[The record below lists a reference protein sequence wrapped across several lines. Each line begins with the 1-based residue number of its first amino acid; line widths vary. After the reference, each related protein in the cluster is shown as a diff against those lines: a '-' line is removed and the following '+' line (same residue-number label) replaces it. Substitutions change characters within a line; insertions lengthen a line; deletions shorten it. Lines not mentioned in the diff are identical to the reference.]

1 MPPTSNAR
9 RSILLAAVV
18 SFILILTLHPFNFR
32 GDPEFTSMRMGMIEW
47 EPLPSQEHES
57 LFIDV
62 AYNIIFFFPYGVAF
76 YIHRRRNLNFF
87 QPIISATISAALLS
101 SFCETA
107 QVWLPSRH
115 PQVLDVL
122 ANTFG
127 AFGGATAA
135 AVWEGIDTMTSPGE
149 VRNGIRW
156 SPASGVLLTL
166 LALSLLYPVFRLDPV
181 LSVMELEAHA
191 KAFIVSPLFDRW
203 STENVFLPLLLLGA
217 LSFSIAEWA
226 MKSFPS
232 LRLTFTYVPAFL
244 LSSVYAVLLPIPR
257 IFFRSFSPNWGSI
270 LFGVIGVSLGILFHR
285 WLRFPPIRRS
295 EDK

>member
-1 MPPTSNAR
+1 
-9 RSILLAAVV
+9 
-18 SFILILTLHPFNFR
+18 
-32 GDPEFTSMRMGMIEW
+32 MRMGMIEW
-47 EPLPSQEHES
+47 ELLPSQEHES

-62 AYNIIFFFPYGVAF
+62 ALNILFFFPYGVAF
-76 YIHRRRNLNFF
+76 YIRRRRNLNFF
-87 QPIISATISAALLS
+87 QPILSATLSAALVS
-101 SFCETA
+101 SLCETA
-107 QVWLPSRH
+107 QIWLPSRH

-135 AVWEGIDTMTSPGE
+135 AVWEGIDTLTSPGE
-149 VRNGIRW
+149 VRNGMRW

-166 LALSLLYPVFRLDPV
+166 LALSLLYPAFRLDPV
-181 LSVMELEAHA
+181 LSVSELEAHA

-203 STENVFLPLLLLGA
+203 SMENVFLPLLLLGA
-217 LSFSIAEWA
+217 LAFSIAEWA

-232 LRLTFTYVPAFL
+232 LRLTFTYVPVFL

-270 LFGVIGVSLGILFHR
+270 LFGVIGVPLGILFHR
-285 WLRFPPIRRS
+285 WLRFPKQGAIP
-295 EDK
+295 